1 MGEKGA
7 YILLMI
13 RARYT
18 FYNRCFIDEL
28 LKYSLIM
35 SSLRFSPILLLFITP
50 ALAAHSF
57 EGNSLTAGGWNN
69 TISPQWTEGGNRG
82 NRFEEHIVGFSADG
96 KDHLGMKQ
104 GHSVWQDLP
113 EAPAEVTSTTSAL
126 MVREIFILGKVK
138 VRCHTTHKQH

>member
-50 ALAAHSF
+50 ALAAHLVEVSSPDQ
-57 EGNSLTAGGWNN
+57 GDGSSLVTVRSTLPISAGDKEF
-69 TISPQWTEGGNRG
+69 IRL
-82 NRFEEHIVGFSADG
+82 R
-96 KDHLGMKQ
+96 
-104 GHSVWQDLP
+104 
-113 EAPAEVTSTTSAL
+113 VTRT
-126 MVREIFILGKVK
+126 VP
-138 VRCHTTHKQH
+138 